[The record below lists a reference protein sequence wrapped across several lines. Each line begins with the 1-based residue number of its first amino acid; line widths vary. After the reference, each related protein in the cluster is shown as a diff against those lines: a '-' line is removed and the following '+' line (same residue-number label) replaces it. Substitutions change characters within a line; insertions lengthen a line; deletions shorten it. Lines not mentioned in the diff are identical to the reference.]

1 MLTPPTHVTHQ
12 KTISNF
18 ASFQV
23 KINNAWYFMWV
34 ICSCESSAGR
44 WFTWNITS
52 NYFPNIQTA
61 HCIYQG
67 QSDLKLGTDCLP
79 TETYFKIERQI
90 HSRRVIVRM
99 LSGTCRVF
107 DLRSRD
113 RDSNLTGSTALCLIV
128 CEQDV
133 HPLHS
138 TGSTQEDPRGGTLIF
153 STNVGSDP
161 ASTIHPPKKSGIS
174 STPKKYLKF

>member
-1 MLTPPTHVTHQ
+1 M
-12 KTISNF
+12 
-18 ASFQV
+18 
-23 KINNAWYFMWV
+23 
-34 ICSCESSAGR
+34 
-44 WFTWNITS
+44 
-52 NYFPNIQTA
+52 
-61 HCIYQG
+61 
-67 QSDLKLGTDCLP
+67 
-79 TETYFKIERQI
+79 
-90 HSRRVIVRM
+90 RM